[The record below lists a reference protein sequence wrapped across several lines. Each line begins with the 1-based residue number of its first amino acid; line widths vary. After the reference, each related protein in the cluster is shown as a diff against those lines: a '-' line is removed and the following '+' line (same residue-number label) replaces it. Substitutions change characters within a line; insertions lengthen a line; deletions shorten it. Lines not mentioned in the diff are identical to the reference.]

1 MLIQLGNANSLLGD
15 CSCQKVVFIHSPEG
29 GTGNEARKNLS
40 ILSDKIADQGVTI
53 LDELFR
59 IKSRRNPGYRH
70 KGRCRL

>member
-1 MLIQLGNANSLLGD
+1 MLIQLGTDNSPLSD
-15 CSCQKVVFIHSPEG
+15 CYFQRVVFIHSPES
-29 GTGNEARKNLS
+29 GTGNEARKNWS
-40 ILSDKIADQGVTI
+40 IHSDKIADQGVTI